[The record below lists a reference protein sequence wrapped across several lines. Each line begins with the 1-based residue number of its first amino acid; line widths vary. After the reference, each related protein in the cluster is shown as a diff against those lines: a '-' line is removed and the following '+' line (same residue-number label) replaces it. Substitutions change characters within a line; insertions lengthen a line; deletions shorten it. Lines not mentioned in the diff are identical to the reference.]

1 MLPPGFRPQ
10 ALPSLCLCIL
20 VLACVVARQQ
30 AAPTE
35 SPSPPP
41 RLVSSPWSLVPN
53 KVKEV
58 VTRTREKW
66 QWFWSV
72 CAAVL
77 GGGPLGLRRR
87 RSLGA
92 WTPGSEGG
100 GTWRPGS
107 LGLREEGA
115 GDLDPWV

>member
-1 MLPPGFRPQ
+1 MLLPGLRPQ

-66 QWFWSV
+66 QWFW
-72 CAAVL
+72 
-77 GGGPLGLRRR
+77 GPEAFQGFVQTYYDDHLKDLTLRTRAWL
-87 RSLGA
+87 RS
-92 WTPGSEGG
+92 SKD
-100 GTWRPGS
+100 S
-107 LGLREEGA
+107 LVNQAHSLCPRLFC
-115 GDLDPWV
+115 GDSD